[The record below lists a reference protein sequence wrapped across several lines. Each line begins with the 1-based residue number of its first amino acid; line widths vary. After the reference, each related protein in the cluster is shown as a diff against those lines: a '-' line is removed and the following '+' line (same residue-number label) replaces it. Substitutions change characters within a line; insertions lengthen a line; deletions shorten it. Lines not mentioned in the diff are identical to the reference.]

1 MPNLIFRITIVMAIA
16 ASVTPMLSSA
26 CWAQTRAE
34 MSEKE
39 RAAGIEPSPAQRK
52 AEDRELRQLDQ
63 SLIRQEQPSPPAP
76 PR

>member
-1 MPNLIFRITIVMAIA
+1 MPNLIRITIVMAIGA
-16 ASVTPMLSSA
+16 FVTSTFSSA

-63 SLIRQEQPSPPAP
+63 SLIRQEQPSPSAP